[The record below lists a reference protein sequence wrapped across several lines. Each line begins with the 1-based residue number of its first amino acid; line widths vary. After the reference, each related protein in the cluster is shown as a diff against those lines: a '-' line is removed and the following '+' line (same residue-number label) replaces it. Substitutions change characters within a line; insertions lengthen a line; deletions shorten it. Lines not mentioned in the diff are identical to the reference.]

1 MPRLWQVIHSF
12 FGRGLPD
19 ALEAPPHVPVV
30 ALIVNQQD
38 RHVLASAADQE
49 SLEIHFAESCEEAGA
64 MANRLVAP
72 IILLD
77 RDWPGSDWRAAVAYL
92 GASLQGACLILVSGV
107 TDAYL
112 WQELI
117 RRGGY
122 DVLAKPLRAPN
133 IARVIKLALH
143 YRASAARPVI
153 TSKEVRS
160 NL

>member
-12 FGRGLPD
+12 FDRGMPSPF
-19 ALEAPPHVPVV
+19 AVPSRVPVV
-30 ALIVNQQD
+30 ALIVNEQD
-38 RHVLASAADQE
+38 RHVLTSMADQE
-49 SLEIHFAESCEEAGA
+49 SLEVHFAESCEEASDF
-64 MANRLVAP
+64 ANRFAAP

-77 RDWPGSDWRAAVAYL
+77 RDWPGSEWRAAVERLA
-92 GASLQGACLILVSGV
+92 ASPKGTCVILVSGV

-143 YRASAARPVI
+143 YRTSAAKPAVLARK
-153 TSKEVRS
+153 S
-160 NL
+160 